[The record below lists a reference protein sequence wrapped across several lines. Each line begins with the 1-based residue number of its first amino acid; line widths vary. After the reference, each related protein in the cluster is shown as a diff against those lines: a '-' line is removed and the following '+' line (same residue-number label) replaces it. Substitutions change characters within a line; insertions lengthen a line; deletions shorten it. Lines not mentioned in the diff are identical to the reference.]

1 MTILWYR
8 LAVKVQ
14 KVICLN
20 YFIFRHLSV
29 VNFSHINQHALK
41 NKTLSS
47 FEPSFAAKHL
57 STKMAAIDT
66 TYDWLE
72 DVSGDKSMAWVKG
85 HNARTLKD
93 KSIEE
98 SESYKRTLAI
108 LDSKEKIPGVRKIS
122 NFWYNFWQDDNHVRG
137 IWRRI
142 PCRASSDS
150 SVNFD
155 ENLQIGRQC

>member
-1 MTILWYR
+1 MMTIPWYR

-29 VNFSHINQHALK
+29 VNFSHINQQVQN
-41 NKTLSS
+41 NKSLSS
-47 FEPSFAAKHL
+47 LSSTKHS
-57 STKMAAIDT
+57 STKMTAIDT

-72 DVSGDKSMAWVKG
+72 DVSGDKSMTWVKG

-93 KSIEE
+93 KNIEE

-108 LDSKEKIPGVRKIS
+108 LDSKEKIPGIRKIGE
-122 NFWYNFWQDDNHVRG
+122 FWYN
-137 IWRRI
+137 
-142 PCRASSDS
+142 
-150 SVNFD
+150 
-155 ENLQIGRQC
+155 